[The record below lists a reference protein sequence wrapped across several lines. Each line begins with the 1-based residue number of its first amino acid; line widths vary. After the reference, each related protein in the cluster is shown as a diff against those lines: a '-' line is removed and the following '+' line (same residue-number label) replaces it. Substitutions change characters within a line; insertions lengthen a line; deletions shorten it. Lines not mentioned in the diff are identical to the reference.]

1 MDDFL
6 TAVMIVG
13 MLFIGLPWL
22 ILHYV
27 SKWKQAPT
35 LTNEDEGL
43 LDDMYNTARRL
54 EERLHTIERIVAAD
68 NPDYLPRREETD
80 TPRLEQAERSRETDY
95 RASDY
100 REPARVPGRNPS
112 ERI

>member
-1 MDDFL
+1 MEEVL
-6 TAVMIVG
+6 IPVLIVG

-68 NPDYLPRREETD
+68 NPDYLPHD
-80 TPRLEQAERSRETDY
+80 QRSPQIAAMPDPL
-95 RASDY
+95 ASDY
-100 REPARVPGRNPS
+100 REPARHAGRS
-112 ERI
+112 TRERI